1 MSKCKGK
8 TGATLKACKEQEKFM
23 KQLKKKDSIFNAK
36 NKAAMKTKN
45 KYLKKYS
52 TNNKNTVRT
61 SQPLAPTQF

>member
-23 KQLKKKDSIFNAK
+23 KELKKKDSIFNVK
-36 NKAAMKTKN
+36 NKAAKKTKN
-45 KYLKKYS
+45 KYLK
-52 TNNKNTVRT
+52 NKNTVRT